1 MATSL
6 HVEKHK
12 TQNAEMKGD
21 GLKFHRS
28 HKEIMSLCCL
38 FLMMNNATTLK
49 HLLLTPDKN
58 ALCHR
63 KATPKHKTQRQHMK
77 NKRTSTY

>member
-12 TQNAEMKGD
+12 TKNAEMKGD
-21 GLKFHRS
+21 GLKLHRC
-28 HKEIMSLCCL
+28 HKEIMSLCRL
-38 FLMMNNATTLK
+38 FLTMNNATLK

-63 KATPKHKTQRQHMK
+63 KATPKHKTQD
-77 NKRTSTY
+77 NI